1 MSKTSWAAGF
11 SQLLTLDT
19 GPGAD
24 APVIAATAERL
35 FEQLAR
41 HVTPLIGG
49 LGVAAIYGRSL
60 RLTQRQF
67 PALATTPV
75 SGDLD
80 GLFADGRRSLEQQ
93 EPAVAAAAAVAVLV
107 TFTDVLASLIGEN
120 LTTRLLRDAWPDFS
134 FDNSSETVT

>member
-1 MSKTSWAAGF
+1 MSRTSRTAEF
-11 SQLLTLDT
+11 SQLLTLQT

-24 APVIAATAERL
+24 ATVIAAAAQRL
-35 FEQLAR
+35 CEQLAQ

-60 RLTQRQF
+60 HLTQRQF
-67 PALATTPV
+67 PALATIPA
-75 SGDLD
+75 SGDLG
-80 GLFADGRRSLEQQ
+80 GLFADGRRSLEHQ

-120 LTTRLLRDAWPDFS
+120 LTTRLVRETWPDFS
-134 FDNSSETVT
+134 FDNSSETAT